1 MIIGRLRNLLR
12 RFGRRASVSVEFALV
27 SIFIL
32 LPLFAGS
39 ADMLEV
45 ISAQAQV
52 NTALQSLYYFAL
64 MNPTVASDPVNAGKV
79 LTLINTTALHQVAL
93 GTPNGTLSYDC
104 LLANG
109 TTTPTTGTCT
119 NSTLQTFAS
128 YQVTSSVNLT
138 LPLSIFGFPNPFP
151 LSATGTI
158 QIQ

>member
-1 MIIGRLRNLLR
+1 MIPARLRHALVRL
-12 RFGRRASVSVEFALV
+12 GRRANVSVEFALV
-27 SIFIL
+27 TVFVL

-39 ADMLEV
+39 ADFLEI

-64 MNPTVASDPVNAGKV
+64 MNPTVASDTGNAGKV
-79 LTLINTTALHQVAL
+79 LALINTTALHQVAL

-104 LLANG
+104 LLADG
-109 TTTPTTGTCT
+109 STTPTTGTCT

-128 YQVTSSVNLT
+128 YQVTSTVNLT
-138 LPLSIFGFPNPFP
+138 LPLSIFGFPNPFQV
-151 LSATGTI
+151 SAAGTI

>member
-1 MIIGRLRNLLR
+1 MLLR
-12 RFGRRASVSVEFALV
+12 LGRRANVSVEFALV
-27 SIFIL
+27 SVFVL

-39 ADMLEV
+39 ADMLEI

-64 MNPTVASDPVNAGKV
+64 MNPTVASDTGNAGKV
-79 LTLINTTALHQVAL
+79 LTLINATALHQVAL

-119 NSTLQTFAS
+119 NSTLQIFAS
-128 YQVTSSVNLT
+128 YQVTSNVNLI
-138 LPLSIFGFPNPFP
+138 LPLSVFGFANPFQV
-151 LSATGTI
+151 STTGTI